1 MIKRILAEKDAEI
14 CDELLTKLI
23 RDESQYDKLINKD
36 FQVQGYFKNV
46 IKDNKNILLGYLSDK
61 QIIGYT
67 YLKYINEDNK
77 RGYLIDGLYIENN
90 YRRNGYA
97 KELLEY
103 ALKLLEKEKPVFIDI
118 NVLYA
123 NEIAKKLYKSFGFQE
138 FKITMRK
145 NND

>member
-46 IKDNKNILLGYLSDK
+46 IKDNKNILLGYLIDK